1 MVLLEFELFSGL
13 DWKYIKGN
21 IVADNIE
28 IALSILNKNYPLEFR
43 YKPFND
49 SKVDSLK
56 YNIEEAKYFILDKE

>member
-1 MVLLEFELFSGL
+1 MILLEYKLFSSL
-13 DWKYIKGN
+13 EWEYVEGN

-56 YNIEEAKYFILDKE
+56 YNIEEAEYFILD

>member
-1 MVLLEFELFSGL
+1 MILLEYNLFSSL
-13 DWKYIKGN
+13 DWKCVEGN

-49 SKVDSLK
+49 DKVDSLK
-56 YNIEEAKYFILDKE
+56 YNIEKAEYYILD